1 MTPKQIGLA
10 LTIAGGI
17 SAAIGMIW
25 GFTGF
30 YADQWFAVMAFLVV
44 GVVLMTLGQRMGRR
58 GAPTPDNARTYS
70 AQTPAVPAS
79 PNVYRQ
85 PDRMPTSL
93 PTGSAGIVAMEAPVT
108 VASAESSATVSVPTI
123 LLSTTPVTASAPP
136 PPPPP
141 PAAMPS
147 EPVGIDAE
155 RLTATDPTADL
166 AVIAEIAYRRDDL
179 RAAVASNPALYPDLV
194 AWLGSL
200 SDPTVGAALDAAA
213 PSRDRWATA
222 GAETTS
228 GETLAALAYA
238 HPELRQRIAANP
250 AAYDDLK
257 AWIVAAG
264 SR

>member
-17 SAAIGMIW
+17 SAGIGLIW

-70 AQTPAVPAS
+70 AQTPVVPTA

-85 PDRMPTSL
+85 PDRVPTSL
-93 PTGSAGIVAMEAPVT
+93 PAGSDGIVAMEAPP
-108 VASAESSATVSVPTI
+108 SVF
-123 LLSTTPVTASAPP
+123 VDAPEHAP
-136 PPPPP
+136 
-141 PAAMPS
+141 
-147 EPVGIDAE
+147 EHDAE
-155 RLTATDPTADL
+155 RTTATDPNTDL
-166 AVIAEIAYRRDDL
+166 AVIAEIAYRRADL
-179 RAAVASNPALYPDLV
+179 RVAVASNPALYPDLV

-200 SDPTVGAALDAAA
+200 GDPTVNSALDAAA
-213 PSRDRWATA
+213 ASRDRWATA
-222 GAETTS
+222 GAESTP

-238 HPELRQRIAANP
+238 HPELRQRIANNP
-250 AAYDDLK
+250 AVYDDLK
-257 AWIVAAG
+257 VWIVAAG
-264 SR
+264 GR